1 MPIVVNTNSVA
12 TVASFNAGKAMKNLQ
27 QSVNRLSSGKRI
39 TSPGDDAGG
48 LSVHYKLQS
57 VLKRTEA
64 TRNNLH
70 NGISFLQVQDGAY
83 QVASRI
89 LDRMAELKTFWS
101 DISKSD
107 TDRINYN
114 YEFKEL
120 QEQLAL
126 IEKEKF
132 NGVNLYSRNPYDDN
146 PTKII
151 TTEDGRTGI
160 VDITRTG
167 FFDNIDIS
175 DTYRDRLTNSTYGGA
190 FGGTAEPMVIK
201 NYESTGSYK
210 AGDIIRGRFEDG
222 QIRMAVAL
230 DHIGEAT
237 TQQDLIRLG
246 DSEEIHDL
254 QINGAVQE
262 GDEFVVTLNINGQDH
277 YITVTSTDDSNEAVA
292 KAIAAEINAKG
303 LSVSAEVDTTNVIL
317 TSSIK
322 GSDGNFTVARAVTN
336 ATGSTATLDG
346 GELQD
351 AKDVDTSITQVTFTL
366 NGTDSVSVPWDTD
379 GTTATMKELVTAIN
393 TDANLSPIITAKAN
407 GDGSILI
414 EGNIPGNAFTATL
427 ETDAADVNP
436 ITGVD
441 SFVGM
446 QTVNE
451 ANAENWSPN
460 GRDFEAQ
467 HQSFRLLYNG
477 DPVSK
482 VFKAIQTI
490 SNPNPDLRVIADQQ
504 GIPTTVIVDENVTGY
519 QPNQAVTINLNNGAH
534 GVVETNESGTI
545 VKGSEV
551 QVVNEG
557 DGSFIP
563 GESTIVGIL
572 GGISG
577 AGDTY
582 EPGEVVYNEA
592 DRSYYVA
599 VGEGGDYTKPTQAVA
614 HIGQNTGEFVKLGEQ
629 LPAIRDYEAFSED
642 SVYARNDVVYYN
654 DKLYIAVAESVAGTS
669 VNGYGEYITPENDAN
684 NAYWLELST
693 YSGQG
698 SGILDMTK
706 DLDDFEVHHFVDYIQ
721 VLANSRAMNGGEMS
735 RLNYSDDLLIQNQI
749 NLEAADGRIIDA
761 DMALESTRLAKNQVL
776 AQASIAM
783 VAQANTVM
791 SLVLSLLGQ

>member
-1 MPIVVNTNSVA
+1 VA
-12 TVASFNAGKAMKNLQ
+12 TIASFNAGKAMKNLQ

-222 QIRMAVAL
+222 QVRMAVAL
-230 DHIGEAT
+230 NHIGEAT
-237 TQQDLIRLG
+237 TQQDLIRLA

-791 SLVLSLLGQ
+791 SLVLSLLGK

>member
-1 MPIVVNTNSVA
+1 
-12 TVASFNAGKAMKNLQ
+12 
-27 QSVNRLSSGKRI
+27 
-39 TSPGDDAGG
+39 
-48 LSVHYKLQS
+48 
-57 VLKRTEA
+57 
-64 TRNNLH
+64 
-70 NGISFLQVQDGAY
+70 
-83 QVASRI
+83 
-89 LDRMAELKTFWS
+89 
-101 DISKSD
+101 
-107 TDRINYN
+107 
-114 YEFKEL
+114 
-120 QEQLAL
+120 
-126 IEKEKF
+126 
-132 NGVNLYSRNPYDDN
+132 
-146 PTKII
+146 
-151 TTEDGRTGI
+151 
-160 VDITRTG
+160 
-167 FFDNIDIS
+167 
-175 DTYRDRLTNSTYGGA
+175 
-190 FGGTAEPMVIK
+190 
-201 NYESTGSYK
+201 
-210 AGDIIRGRFEDG
+210 
-222 QIRMAVAL
+222 
-230 DHIGEAT
+230 
-237 TQQDLIRLG
+237 
-246 DSEEIHDL
+246 
-254 QINGAVQE
+254 
-262 GDEFVVTLNINGQDH
+262 
-277 YITVTSTDDSNEAVA
+277 
-292 KAIAAEINAKG
+292 
-303 LSVSAEVDTTNVIL
+303 L

>member
-12 TVASFNAGKAMKNLQ
+12 TIASFNAGKAMKNLQ

-222 QIRMAVAL
+222 QVRMAVAL
-230 DHIGEAT
+230 NHIGEAT
-237 TQQDLIRLG
+237 TQQDLIRLA

-414 EGNIPGNAFTATL
+414 EGNVPGNAFTATL

-614 HIGQNTGEFVKLGEQ
+614 HIGQNNGEFVKLGEQ

-761 DMALESTRLAKNQVL
+761 DMALESTRLAKHQVL

>member
-1 MPIVVNTNSVA
+1 VA
-12 TVASFNAGKAMKNLQ
+12 TIASFNAGKAMKNLQ

-222 QIRMAVAL
+222 QVRMAVAL
-230 DHIGEAT
+230 NHIGEAT
-237 TQQDLIRLG
+237 TQQDLIRLA